1 MLLNAKVEFSIFVAG
16 LLLAAVTSDIR
27 SVKMDF
33 NIPHGFFSFCG
44 VRKDTRHIYRERC
57 MYNSNGACTRCG
69 SYVLELLGAR
79 RLCLPSPFR
88 SG

>member
-44 VRKDTRHIYRERC
+44 VRKDTRRQ
-57 MYNSNGACTRCG
+57 NTDVCTIVTMLAPG
-69 SYVLELLGAR
+69 VVLM
-79 RLCLPSPFR
+79 CLSC
-88 SG
+88 